1 MIRFTS
7 AGLLTLLSVAC
18 LLAQDDD
25 LYLPYNRVPETT
37 REFWAVVKYEINLG
51 NYRRARDQLKNF
63 WDRLTAEPDQEKLLI
78 SLYEKDGLAYFV
90 KLSNIAELRELKAKD
105 PETDKERPV
114 VDLLV
119 QQVSRAVTLRFRDPE
134 RIRFFVRR
142 LAGTTEERAYAIDQL
157 RRAGPLAVPAI
168 VEMLRDPQLDS
179 KSREPYYSALFKLN
193 REAGPPL
200 LACLDSK
207 DSRLQ
212 MMVLDWF
219 LFSAD
224 ERIMPYLW
232 FLSASKEALPA
243 VQDRARTALSRFTHT
258 PVSELGD
265 ARAMCLQEAARWY
278 NHEVEFPPGG
288 NPTVWIWNDAT
299 GPTPKL
305 LTPSQAEEYWSVYW
319 ARKALELDPTYEP
332 AQVLLLSA
340 LIDKAHERGGVD
352 QGLDRIAPEVHQLLS
367 GSRSQLIENI
377 LDKALAEQRNA
388 VALAAARALQPVGE
402 WRLVRNSA
410 QGLPPLVRAL
420 SYPDRRVQ
428 MAAAEAILNIPTA
441 DGFAGASRVVEV
453 LRRAITGDAAPRAI
467 IGISMEDAAREF
479 ADLVRQLGYEPSIAL
494 NGRQTV
500 RLATELGD
508 VEIAFLDPKLPEVGG
523 VNAVVAQLRGNADTA
538 GIPIVLLA
546 EPDQQNAMT
555 ALASRYPRVSVISP
569 VPATVEMLKLNLEP
583 TQQSRQVIPLSE
595 AERKVYAQRALEWLR
610 RMASGEKS
618 GYDVRPAQS
627 TLIQALGNDELA
639 PIAAAVLALLGGKAS
654 QQALADLVINGSRSE
669 EVRAE
674 AAKYLRASMQ
684 RHGIFLKP
692 EQLAALVQ
700 LAATAENPALRVE
713 AVRIANSLKP
723 DPSADGSRLK
733 AAPPP
738 LPRQDQG
745 NDNH

>member
-1 MIRFTS
+1 MTRFMS

-78 SLYEKDGLAYFV
+78 SLYEKEGLAYFV
-90 KLSNIAELRELKAKD
+90 KLSNIPELRELKAKD

-114 VDLLV
+114 VELLV

-157 RRAGPLAVPAI
+157 RRAGPLAVPAL
-168 VEMLRDPQLDS
+168 VEMLRDPQLDAKS
-179 KSREPYYSALFKLN
+179 KEPFYSALFKLN

-224 ERIMPYLW
+224 ERIVPYLW
-232 FLSASKEALPA
+232 YLSASKEALPA
-243 VQDRARTALSRFTHT
+243 VRDRARTALSRFTHT
-258 PVSELGD
+258 PVSELAD
-265 ARAMCLQEAARWY
+265 ARAMCLKEATRWY

-288 NPTVWIWNDAT
+288 NPTVWIWNDTT

-305 LTPSQAEEYWSVYW
+305 LTPSQAEEYWAVFW

-340 LIDKAHERGGVD
+340 LMDKAHERGGVD
-352 QGLDRIAPEVHQLLS
+352 QGLDKIAPEVHQLLS
-367 GSRSQLIENI
+367 GSRSQLIEDI
-377 LDKALAEQRNA
+377 LDKALAEQRSN

-453 LRRAITGDAAPRAI
+453 LRRAITGDAAPRAV
-467 IGISMEDAAREF
+467 IGFSKEDAAREF

-500 RLATELGD
+500 KLATELGD
-508 VEIAFLDPKLPEVGG
+508 VEILFLDPKLAEVGG

-538 GIPIVLLA
+538 GIPIVLVA

-569 VPATVEMLKLNLEP
+569 VPATVEMLKLNLET

-595 AERKVYAQRALEWLR
+595 AERRAYAQRALEWLR

-639 PIAAAVLALLGGKAS
+639 PGAAAVLALLGGKAN

-674 AAKYLRASMQ
+674 AARSLRASMQ

-692 EQLAALVQ
+692 EQLAGLVQ
-700 LAATAENPALRVE
+700 LATTAENPALQVE

-733 AAPPP
+733 SAPPP
-738 LPRQDQG
+738 LPRQGQE
-745 NDNH
+745 NENP